1 MRLTHSQKSS
11 LAKSVQHYQAGLGL
25 AEEYLAKRGI
35 SQDMAR
41 AANLGVVHE
50 PLPGHEQFRGRLV
63 IPYMTPT
70 GPVDIRFRAL
80 GPEEP
85 KYMGLAGAKTRLYNV
100 QALQQA
106 GDRIAICEGEIDTI
120 ILHYAIGFPAVG
132 VPGANNW
139 KPHYTRL
146 LQDFETIYVFADG
159 DKAGSDFAKHL
170 AKEVRGVVILNMPEG
185 EDVNSTYLEFG
196 KEYFKEK
203 VVA

>member
-11 LAKSVQHYQAGLGL
+11 LAKSVHHYQGSLET
-25 AEEYLAKRGI
+25 AEEYLAGRGI
-35 SQDMAR
+35 TLEIAR
-41 AANLGVVHE
+41 AAHLGVVHE
-50 PLPGHEQFRGRLV
+50 PLPGHEQFRGRLA

-70 GPVDIRFRAL
+70 GPVDIRFRSM

-85 KYMGLAGAKTRLYNV
+85 KYMGMAGAKTRLYNV

-120 ILHYAIGFPAVG
+120 ILHYAIDFPAIG

-159 DKAGSDFAKHL
+159 DKAGGDFAKHL
-170 AKEVRGVVILNMPEG
+170 AKEVRGVVVLNMPEG

-196 KEYFKEK
+196 KQYFKDK